1 MGIRVTNSKSQMVFH
16 YHVSINKA
24 IRVKIST
31 DEADLSMLA
40 LTGSHNT

>member
-1 MGIRVTNSKSQMVFH
+1 MGIHVTNSKSQMVFH

-24 IRVKIST
+24 IQLKIST
-31 DEADLSMLA
+31 DEVDLSMLA